1 MSDNLKSAVSAAQV
15 CDRIA
20 FRNAIQN
27 ELLDR
32 VNASLET
39 MKMKH
44 ASNIFDEKPSQEEP
58 TVQASEE

>member
-1 MSDNLKSAVSAAQV
+1 MSDNLNTAISAAKT

-32 VNASLET
+32 VNQSLET
-39 MKMKH
+39 MKMKY
-44 ASNIFDEKPSQEEP
+44 ANGMFDDRQSQE
-58 TVQASEE
+58 TQAEVVED